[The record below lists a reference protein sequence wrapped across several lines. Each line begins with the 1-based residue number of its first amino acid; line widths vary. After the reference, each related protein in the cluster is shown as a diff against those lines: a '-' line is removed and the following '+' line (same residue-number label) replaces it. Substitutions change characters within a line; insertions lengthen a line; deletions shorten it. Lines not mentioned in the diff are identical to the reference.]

1 MRIIEINVNKQ
12 IQEIVTENDI
22 NSMSNNL
29 IENSVNYIK
38 LHFNFDEEWD
48 GFNTKYVIF
57 KNKSNKVKSLI
68 DEDNN
73 CMVPASVIRVPNF
86 SFSILSE
93 NDTQRLTTNII
104 YIEVGK
110 TIAIDNVGEEEEL
123 ELLYKQLETMITVE
137 NSEIKEL
144 KDMISNLEVEVDLSD
159 VTAQLNRIE
168 SVVFGIQNQLN
179 IITSKTNYIPQINE
193 YVVKMDDKMGNNET
207 KADGTLFNYSYW
219 GLVRAEEAKA
229 NTQAIIELLTD
240 ADVLVNEILEELE
253 E

>member
-12 IQEIVTENDI
+12 IQEIVTDTNEI
-22 NSMSNNL
+22 
-29 IENSVNYIK
+29 IENSANYIQ
-38 LHFNFDEEWD
+38 LHFDFDSEWD

-57 KNKSNKVKSLI
+57 KNKTNKVKSLI

-73 CMVPASVIRVPNF
+73 CMVPASVIKVPNF
-86 SFSILSE
+86 SFSVLSE

-104 YIEVGK
+104 YVEVAK
-110 TIAIDNVGEEEEL
+110 TIAIDNVEEEEEL

-137 NSEIKEL
+137 NSEIEEL
-144 KDMISNLEVEVDLSD
+144 KNMINNLEVDVDLTD
-159 VTAQLNRIE
+159 VNAKLDYVIQMTSQLMGTISTINNIN
-168 SVVFGIQNQLN
+168 SNINTIGNVVS
-179 IITSKTNYIPQINE
+179 TIN
-193 YVVKMDDKMGNNET
+193 DKLGDNDT

-240 ADVLVNEILEELE
+240 VDVIVDEILEKLE
-253 E
+253 G

>member
-12 IQEIVTENDI
+12 IQEIVTDTNEI
-22 NSMSNNL
+22 
-29 IENSVNYIK
+29 IENSANYIQ
-38 LHFNFDEEWD
+38 LHFNFDSEWD

-57 KNKSNKVKSLI
+57 KNKTNKVKSLI

-73 CMVPASVIRVPNF
+73 CIVPASVIRVPNF
-86 SFSILSE
+86 LFSILSE

-104 YIEVGK
+104 YVEVGK
-110 TIAIDNVGEEEEL
+110 TIAIDNVEEEEEL

-137 NSEIKEL
+137 NSEIEEL
-144 KDMISNLEVEVDLSD
+144 KNMINDLEVEVDLTD
-159 VTAQLNRIE
+159 VNSKLDYVIQMTSQLMGTISTINNIN
-168 SVVFGIQNQLN
+168 SNINTIGNVVS
-179 IITSKTNYIPQINE
+179 TIN
-193 YVVKMDDKMGNNET
+193 DKLGDNDT

-240 ADVLVNEILEELE
+240 ADVLADEILEELE
-253 E
+253 G

>member
-12 IQEIVTENDI
+12 IQEIVTENNI

-29 IENSVNYIK
+29 IENSANYIK

-73 CMVPASVIRVPNF
+73 CIVPASVIRVPNF
-86 SFSILSE
+86 AFSILSE

-144 KDMISNLEVEVDLSD
+144 KDMINNLEVDLSD
-159 VTAQLNRIE
+159 VNTKLD
-168 SVVFGIQNQLN
+168 N
-179 IITSKTNYIPQINE
+179 IIQMTSQLMGTISTINNINNN
-193 YVVKMDDKMGNNET
+193 VNNVGNAVGILNNKIGDNDT

-240 ADVLVNEILEELE
+240 ATVLTNEILEKLE
-253 E
+253 

>member
-12 IQEIVTENDI
+12 IQEIVTENNI

-29 IENSVNYIK
+29 IENSANYIK

-73 CMVPASVIRVPNF
+73 CIVPASVIRVPNF
-86 SFSILSE
+86 AFSILSE

-144 KDMISNLEVEVDLSD
+144 KDMISNLEVDVDLSSII
-159 VTAQLNRIE
+159 AQLNRIE

-179 IITSKTNYIPQINE
+179 SITSKSNYITQTNE
-193 YVVKMDDKMGNNET
+193 NVIKIDNKIGDNDT

-219 GLVRAEEAKA
+219 GLVRAEEAKV
-229 NTQAIIELLTD
+229 NTQAIIQLLTD
-240 ADVLVNEILEELE
+240 ANTLTNEILEKLE
-253 E
+253 